1 MTRYYVRKTIRR
13 WAFLEPWCAFLR
25 ENVRLQLVTDQKS
38 DLLLCVRLRPEPRE
52 ALDAYLARVVL
63 LREALELLTMIAYVD
78 TLAWQELLRYKCKCV
93 TAPFWDDWALP
104 LGMWLKLGDA
114 KNPELAAHDTV
125 FYRTFFTAFA
135 GDRVVSDAVRL
146 AMQGIICEMTPA
158 MHHDIEQH
166 RKVEVCLRL
175 IPSRSLKPQD
185 VNEYLRCVV
194 GTAKECLATAP
205 NADGVIGPF
214 ISKLVLNDVEL
225 HIGRIELPPGATAII
240 AEFMAL
246 ETQTAGLYPLLD
258 FGLGSALGLLSL
270 TELEPLLQAIARRVS
285 STNKRVLSDAD
296 ALPPLES
303 FALVGSGNYER
314 SPKASDFFTQRIK
327 AVFST
332 LSVSQC
338 FDEIHL
344 DHSIGGAADGTRAKK
359 WQWLAY
365 ALFSKD
371 STTRVTKLTISE
383 TGFCQADMNAII
395 SILNARIPASKL
407 GGRYRTA
414 RDLERVEARR
424 QERQPPPDEDDFG
437 SDAEFEEEAV
447 AGADD
452 EDPDVRAYY
461 AENPEASA
469 EASAEREKTAPGLVA
484 LRKGTTIQID
494 PVNGERGS
502 SPRESFGLSECAT
515 YRVIQD
521 DPESDW
527 VQILVPCYGVC
538 NIPRSSVVRF
548 APSPDSS
555 SATSLSLG
563 YRGSIKALRL
573 ALEREVKVTL
583 FLPLLKYLSS
593 SLLSLETAQD
603 TIVDGS
609 SLRQVFEACP
619 RLKVLRI
626 SEPRN
631 ETESELIDGYA
642 QGRCSISELRLD
654 DFAPSQGTSDLIRV
668 LQEPSS
674 RAAQTLKKLSLF
686 VDSEFVL
693 GETLLNSILDML
705 EANTALELLQ
715 LKISPDLMKEFKPRF
730 MKFHGQVI
738 SGFKKPLQVDCCVA
752 FLSVVRFFSAET
764 EAPPRKRLR
773 PNGPMDMGKLD
784 RGVIS
789 LIFQFAADRKTRRI
803 RLHEVDLL

>member
-25 ENVRLQLVTDQKS
+25 ENVRLQLVADQKS
-38 DLLLCVRLRPEPRE
+38 DLLLCVRLRPEWRE
-52 ALDAYLARVVL
+52 PLAAYLARVVR

-114 KNPELAAHDTV
+114 KDPELTAHDTV

-135 GDRVVSDAVRL
+135 GDQVVSDAVRL

-158 MHHDIEQH
+158 MHREIEQH

-185 VNEYLRCVV
+185 VNTYLRCVV
-194 GTAKECLATAP
+194 DTAKECLAATT
-205 NADGVIGPF
+205 NADSVVGPF

-240 AEFMAL
+240 AEFMTL
-246 ETQTAGLYPLLD
+246 KTQTAGLYPLLD
-258 FGLGSALGLLSL
+258 LGLGSTLGRLSL
-270 TELEPLLQAIARRVS
+270 TELEPLLQAIAKRVS
-285 STNKRVLSDAD
+285 STNKRVLGDTD

-303 FALVGSGNYER
+303 FALVGSRTYER
-314 SPKASDFFTQRIK
+314 SPKASDSFTQRIK
-327 AVFST
+327 AVFSA

-344 DHSIGGAADGTRAKK
+344 DHSIDGVADGTRAKK

-365 ALFSKD
+365 ALFSKE
-371 STTRVTKLTISE
+371 SAARVTKLTISE
-383 TGFCQADMNAII
+383 PGFCQADMNAII
-395 SILNARIPASKL
+395 SILNARNPASKL
-407 GGRYRTA
+407 GGCYRTA

-424 QERQPPPDEDDFG
+424 REQQTPLDEDDFE
-437 SDAEFEEEAV
+437 SDVEFEEEAV

-461 AENPEASA
+461 AEDPETNAEEKAAGSA
-469 EASAEREKTAPGLVA
+469 V
-484 LRKGTTIQID
+484 LRKGATIQID
-494 PVNGERGS
+494 SVNGES
-502 SPRESFGLSECAT
+502 IPSLHESFILSESTT

-521 DPESDW
+521 DPASTW
-527 VQILVPCYGVC
+527 VKILVPCYGVC
-538 NIPRSSVVRF
+538 SASRSSVVRF
-548 APSPDSS
+548 VPSPDSS
-555 SATSLSLG
+555 SIATSFSLG

-573 ALEREVKVTL
+573 ALEREIEVTL
-583 FLPLLKYLSS
+583 FLPLLKYLGS
-593 SLLSLETAQD
+593 SLLSLEIAHE
-603 TIVDGS
+603 TIVDGL
-609 SLRQVFEACP
+609 SLRRVFEACP

-642 QGRCSISELRLD
+642 QGRCSVSELRLD
-654 DFAPSQGTSDLIRV
+654 DFAPSQGAADLIRV
-668 LQEPSS
+668 LQDPAS

-693 GETLLNSILDML
+693 DGTLLTSILDML
-705 EANTALELLQ
+705 EANTVLELLQ

-730 MKFHGQVI
+730 MKFHGQAI
-738 SGFKKPLQVDCCVA
+738 SGFKKPFQVDCCVA
-752 FLSVVRFFSAET
+752 FLSVVKFFSAET
-764 EAPPRKRLR
+764 ETPPRKRMR
-773 PNGPMDMGKLD
+773 ANGPTGMGKLD

-789 LIFQFAADRKTRRI
+789 LIFQFAAERKTRRI
-803 RLHEVDLL
+803 RLHEIDQF